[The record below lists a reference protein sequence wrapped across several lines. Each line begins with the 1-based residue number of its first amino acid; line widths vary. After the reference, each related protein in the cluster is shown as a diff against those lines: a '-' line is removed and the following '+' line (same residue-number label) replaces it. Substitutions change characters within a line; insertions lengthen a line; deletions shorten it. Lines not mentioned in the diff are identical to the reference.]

1 MSKKMNRFA
10 LCIITFISLTS
21 LFANISNGFELK
33 STTSEKMNKLINDE
47 KERYKLLYFFT
58 TWCYECSQSLDQI
71 SEMQLDHKLSKKYH
85 FINISL
91 DDNFKKLE
99 NYSKNHKKNKSK
111 IYYFKLQK
119 EKGKFFLDAKI
130 NYDNAVPY
138 YCILDRNNN
147 MVIEGYFE
155 LGEIEKYLK

>member
-1 MSKKMNRFA
+1 MSKKMNKFA

-21 LFANISNGFELK
+21 LFANISNSFELE

-47 KERYKLLYFFT
+47 REKSKLLYFFT
-58 TWCYECSQSLDQI
+58 TWCYECNESLDQI
-71 SEMQLDHKLSKKYH
+71 SKMQLDNKLSKKYH

-99 NYSKNHKKNKSK
+99 NYSKNNEKNKFK
-111 IYYFKLQK
+111 IYYFKRQ
-119 EKGKFFLDAKI
+119 EEIGKFFINTKI

-138 YCILDRNNN
+138 YCILDRNND
-147 MVIEGYFE
+147 VIIERYFE
-155 LGEIEKYLK
+155 LGDIEKYLK